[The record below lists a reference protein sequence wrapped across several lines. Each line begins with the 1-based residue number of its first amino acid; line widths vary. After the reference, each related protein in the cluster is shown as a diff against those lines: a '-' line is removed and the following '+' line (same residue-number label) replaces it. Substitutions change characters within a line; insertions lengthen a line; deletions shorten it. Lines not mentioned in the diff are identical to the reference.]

1 MARLLARALT
11 LAELEDDQLGTAEL
25 ANDLALYRGTR
36 DERLAELRRVAGDH
50 ENLVEF
56 DFGTRIASEELNL
69 NGFALCDSVLLAAGA
84 DDCVGHGNGAR
95 NLIQEHRTRKH
106 STAILS
112 LLTAEPVHSS
122 GKTREKAALPSLAE
136 T

>member
-36 DERLAELRRVAGDH
+36 DERLAALRRIAGDH
-50 ENLVEF
+50 EDLVEL
-56 DFGTRIASEELNL
+56 DLGTRIALEELNL

-95 NLIQEHRTRKH
+95 NLIQDCRTRKH
-106 STAILS
+106 SAEILS
-112 LLTAEPVHSS
+112 LLVLNRCT
-122 GKTREKAALPSLAE
+122 GTRDLPQKRGGGGS
-136 T
+136 